1 MADSV
6 LPDEEI
12 GLWLTETSSRPAHV
26 KKFLVIV
33 CNVVSA
39 QNCSEAAVQRIVDK
53 IANSEVTPIK
63 IEKKDGNCA

>member
-1 MADSV
+1 M
-6 LPDEEI
+6 
-12 GLWLTETSSRPAHV
+12 SR
-26 KKFLVIV
+26 KFLVIV

-53 IANSEVTPIK
+53 IANSEVIPIK